1 MCNRVPSAT
10 SHNCDRM
17 FFFSYTQTNRPPLS
31 SRDTFS
37 CINGWNHHLY
47 YYQTFLPI
55 APLVPPSRPS
65 TFFMFRIFF
74 FPLINYSPL
83 MFVSFQ
89 KKKYYFRFITCSPH
103 TYTTPTQQVPGVA
116 RAAAATHRRPRPAR
130 TAASTPRTTERPPT
144 RRRPTRT
151 RTRASPWRLRKFA
164 RKR

>member
-1 MCNRVPSAT
+1 MYNRVPSAT

-89 KKKYYFRFITCSPH
+89 KKKILLPFHHLF
-103 TYTTPTQQVPGVA
+103 TTHIHDA
-116 RAAAATHRRPRPAR
+116 DAAGSRRGSRGSSNASATSTRSNRSQHAKDNG
-130 TAASTPRTTERPPT
+130 TAAHSTATNSHQNESVTVEIAEIR
-144 RRRPTRT
+144 
-151 RTRASPWRLRKFA
+151 S
-164 RKR
+164 